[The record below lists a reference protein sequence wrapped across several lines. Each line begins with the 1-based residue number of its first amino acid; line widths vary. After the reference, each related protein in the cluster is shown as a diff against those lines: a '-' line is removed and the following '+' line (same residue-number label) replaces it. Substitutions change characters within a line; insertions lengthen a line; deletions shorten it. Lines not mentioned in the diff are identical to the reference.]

1 MAKGQRNFTINNFYC
16 TKCGQRGISIPR
28 RRGRE
33 REAMH
38 LKSLWCPF
46 CKGDYNHVECRN
58 DQEIKIFKEKYEA
71 GEYNDKV
78 IYYDGASRMWQNYL
92 DKTKSPKC

>member
-1 MAKGQRNFTINNFYC
+1 MGRNVVQRRFFC
-16 TKCGQRGISIPR
+16 CSCGREGIPLVR

-58 DQEIKIFKEKYEA
+58 DQEIKMFKEKYEA